1 MTDAPLPG
9 DEVRPVT
16 ILFADIVGSTALGER
31 LAPDEVKA
39 LVGECVTMMSRAVEE
54 YGGMVQAYEGDG
66 ICAYFGVP
74 AAHDDDPERAARSGL
89 RILEVVSEYAR
100 DVEAAWGLTVFAVRV
115 AINSGQAAVG
125 LVGAAEPGA
134 VALGDA
140 TNVAARIQSIAEPG
154 TIVVGEGTARRL
166 EQRFVFEP
174 LGDFDV
180 KGRAAPVTVLRLVGP
195 KAREPVAG
203 ATPVVGRD
211 GEMAQL
217 MGALGEL
224 VAGRGRVV
232 LLTGAP
238 GMGKTRLLT
247 ELRGLAGDRV
257 VWLEGHCLSYGGL
270 SAWPFMEALLGWL
283 GADVGEAEIAVR
295 MKARAKLG
303 ALLGNEF
310 DDILPSLG
318 RLLRLRVD
326 GAEDAGSAERIRA
339 AYVRWLEAV
348 ARQQPVVVALED
360 VHWADTQTRE
370 LAEAVLEL
378 AERAPIALVLTE
390 EVAPGSEGAALRL
403 RALGEHGHRTTQIA
417 LGPLPDDAA
426 EEMLTSILGG
436 EVDAVTRMGLVRE
449 AEGNPLYLEELSR
462 ALLEGGLE
470 PRGRTWTITV
480 RADLLPPALENLLVA
495 RIDRLTPAA
504 RQMAPIAAAIGRT
517 FPVAALEEII
527 GEDVGEGLTAL
538 LRAEIVREARRY
550 PVFECSFTHGLLHDA
565 ALSTVTPTRKR
576 ELYARVASAFE
587 SLYADSLDDHLER
600 LAHYHA
606 QAGNLPKA
614 FEYAERAR
622 GGSG

>member
-1 MTDAPLPG
+1 MTDAPMPG

-16 ILFADIVGSTALGER
+16 ILFADVVGSTALGER
-31 LAPDEVKA
+31 LQPDEVKA

-54 YGGMVQAYEGDG
+54 YGGMVQAYAGDG

-74 AAHDDDPERAARSGL
+74 AAHDDDPERAARTGL
-89 RILEVVSEYAR
+89 RILEVVAEYAR
-100 DVEAAWGLTVFAVRV
+100 DVEAAWGLADFAVRV
-115 AINSGQAAVG
+115 GINTGQAAVG
-125 LVGAAEPGA
+125 QVGAAEPGA

-140 TNVAARIQSIAEPG
+140 TNVAARLQSLAEPG
-154 TIVVGEGTARRL
+154 TIVVGDATARRL
-166 EQRFVFEP
+166 AHRFVFEP
-174 LGDFDV
+174 LGEFVV
-180 KGRAAPVTVLRLVGP
+180 KGRQSPVTASRLLGP
-195 KAREPVAG
+195 RARSRDEGEV
-203 ATPVVGRD
+203 PVVGRD

-217 MGALGEL
+217 MGALGDL

-232 LLTGAP
+232 LLVGDP
-238 GMGKTRLLT
+238 GMGKTRLLG
-247 ELRGLAGDRV
+247 ELQSLAGDRV
-257 VWLEGHCLSYGGL
+257 TWLQGHCLSYGGL
-270 SAWPFMEALLGWL
+270 AAWPFVEALLGWL

-295 MKARAKLG
+295 TKARARLG
-303 ALLGNEF
+303 AVFGSELE
-310 DDILPSLG
+310 DVLPSLG
-318 RLLRLRVD
+318 RLLRLRIE
-326 GAEDAGSAERIRA
+326 ASEDSGSAERIRH
-339 AYVRWLEAV
+339 AYVRWLEAL

-360 VHWADTQTRE
+360 VQWADTETRE
-370 LAEAVLEL
+370 LAQAVLDL
-378 AERAPIALVLTE
+378 AERAPIALLLTE

-417 LGPLPDDAA
+417 LGPLPDEAA
-426 EEMLTSILGG
+426 EQLLAGILGG

-495 RIDRLTPAA
+495 RIDRLPTAA
-504 RQMAPIAAAIGRT
+504 RQLAPVAAAIGRT
-517 FPVAALEEII
+517 FPVAALEEVV
-527 GEDVGEGLTAL
+527 GGDVGDSLTVL
-538 LRAEIVREARRY
+538 LRAEIMREVRRY

-565 ALSTVTPTRKR
+565 ALSTVTPARKR

-587 SLYADSLDDHLER
+587 SLYGDSLADHLER

-622 GGSG
+622 SGSG

>member
-1 MTDAPLPG
+1 MPG

-54 YGGMVQAYEGDG
+54 YGGMVQAYAGDG

-74 AAHDDDPERAARSGL
+74 AAHDDDPERAARTGL
-89 RILEVVSEYAR
+89 RILEVVAGYAR
-100 DVEAAWGLTVFAVRV
+100 DVEAAWGLAEFAVRV
-115 AINSGQAAVG
+115 GVNTGQAAVG
-125 LVGAAEPGA
+125 QVGAAEPGA

-140 TNVAARIQSIAEPG
+140 TNVAARLQSLAEPG
-154 TIVVGEGTARRL
+154 TIMVGDATARRL
-166 EQRFVFEP
+166 SHRFVFEP
-174 LGDFDV
+174 LGEFAV
-180 KGRAAPVTVLRLVGP
+180 KGRQAPVLASRLVGP
-195 KAREPVAG
+195 RARSRDEGEVPI
-203 ATPVVGRD
+203 VGRD

-217 MGALGEL
+217 MGALGDL

-232 LLTGAP
+232 ILVGDP
-238 GMGKTRLLT
+238 GMGKTRLLE
-247 ELRGLAGDRV
+247 ELRSLAGDRV
-257 VWLEGHCLSYGGL
+257 TWLQGHCLSYGGL
-270 SAWPFMEALLGWL
+270 GAWPFIEALLGWL

-295 MKARAKLG
+295 TKARARLG
-303 ALLGNEF
+303 ALFGTEL
-310 DDILPSLG
+310 DDILPGLG
-318 RLLRLRVD
+318 RLLRLRID
-326 GAEDAGSAERIRA
+326 APDDAGSAERIRH
-339 AYVRWLEAV
+339 AYVRWLEAL

-360 VHWADTQTRE
+360 VHWSDTATRE
-370 LAEAVLEL
+370 FAEAVLDL
-378 AERAPIALVLTE
+378 AERAPIALLLTE
-390 EVAPGSEGAALRL
+390 EIAPGSEGAALRL
-403 RALGEHGHRTTQIA
+403 RALGEHGHRTTHIV
-417 LGPLPDDAA
+417 LEPLPDEAA
-426 EEMLTSILGG
+426 EQLLAGILGG

-495 RIDRLTPAA
+495 RIDRLPTAA
-504 RQMAPIAAAIGRT
+504 RQLAPVAAAIGRT
-517 FPVAALEEII
+517 FPVAALEEVT
-527 GEDVGEGLTAL
+527 GDEVGESLTAL
-538 LRAEIVREARRY
+538 LRAEIVREVRRY
-550 PVFECSFTHGLLHDA
+550 PLFECSFTHGLLHDA

-587 SLYADSLDDHLER
+587 SLYADSLEDHLER

-622 GGSG
+622 SGSG